1 MRLEFKNILECDDKI
16 RQDVRDW
23 RNGDD
28 VRKYM
33 YTDRVIQKDEHQKW
47 LDGLNGSEKNEF
59 YVVYFDASPI
69 GAVSLNNINKEFKSA
84 EWAFYIFDEGAKK
97 KGLGSAI
104 EMFLLDYVFIE
115 KEFEKL
121 NCEVIAFNEAV
132 VKMHQKFGFEI
143 EGVRRKNI
151 IKNGE
156 RMDVVLLGI
165 LRDEWLAKR
174 DSLQKVVARLVG

>member
-1 MRLEFKNILECDDKI
+1 MRLEFKNILECSEEIK
-16 RQDVRDW
+16 QSVRDW
-23 RNGDD
+23 RNLED

-33 YTDRVIQKDEHQKW
+33 YTDRVIEKDEHQKW
-47 LDGLNGSEKNEF
+47 LDGLACGAKNEF
-59 YVVYFDASPI
+59 YVVYFDSLPI
-69 GAVSLNNINKEFKSA
+69 GAVSLNNINGEFKTA
-84 EWAFYIFDEGAKK
+84 EWAFYIFDENARK

-104 EMFLLDYVFIE
+104 EMFLLDMVFAQRD
-115 KEFEKL
+115 FEKL

-151 IKNGE
+151 VKNGE

-174 DSLQKVVARLVG
+174 SSFEKVVARLVG

>member
-1 MRLEFKNILECDDKI
+1 MRLEFKNILECDDKLK
-16 RQDVRDW
+16 QDVRDW

-33 YTDRVIQKDEHQKW
+33 YTDRIIEKEEHQKW
-47 LDGLNGSEKNEF
+47 LRSLEGNAKNEF
-59 YVVYFDASPI
+59 YIVYFDALPI
-69 GAVSLNNINKEFKSA
+69 GAVSLNNINQEFKSA
-84 EWAFYIFDEGAKK
+84 EWAFYIFDESAKK

-104 EMFLLDYVFIE
+104 EMLLLDYVFIE

-151 IKNGE
+151 LKNNE

-165 LRDEWLAKR
+165 LKEEWLAKR
-174 DSLQKVVARLVG
+174 DGIQKVVNRLIG